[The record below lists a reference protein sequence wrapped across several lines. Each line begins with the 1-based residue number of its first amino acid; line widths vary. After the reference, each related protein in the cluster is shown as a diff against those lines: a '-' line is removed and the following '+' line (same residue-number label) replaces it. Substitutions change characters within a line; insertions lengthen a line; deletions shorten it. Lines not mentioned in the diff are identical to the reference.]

1 MRLEAVGKRAGVGA
15 AACALAAAGLLSCLL
30 RWSADTTHSAAMLLL
45 AGLLW
50 AAGKAVFSEK
60 DRRLLRFSLAFGL
73 VFAFCQLL
81 GARLDSAGTVQDG
94 MLLLLAGSLACAP
107 AAGGLFLLLAKGTA
121 GAAAA
126 SKEDASTPRRTF
138 WMTFAALLVCW
149 LPYYLAYFPGMFNYD
164 SAGEAAQFTTGQY
177 NGAFPPLHTLL
188 LAAFYWLGGAVG
200 SYNAGIALYTAV
212 QACAAAAA
220 LAYANAML
228 CRLGVKRGFRI
239 GLAAAYGLLPGFP
252 LLVMSTTKDLFFCAA
267 LLPLL
272 CLLAEGQREP
282 KRLKKRGY
290 AVAVVALTALSCL
303 LRPNGVAAM
312 AVALVSGWVL
322 LPKEGHRRFAVLLLC
337 GIIGFAGA
345 DQGMKAA
352 LHPSKT
358 GLRELLSVPLAQV
371 SRVYVRQQEEL
382 TETEKEEIFSFIPDA
397 QRYQPHLADGVKRH
411 TAVGASTLPQF
422 LKLYGRLLRQYPA
435 DFADAWAY
443 LTKGY
448 WHLDDTTHL
457 DIYAERGGHGY
468 METAAQPGYGVSR
481 VSLWPG
487 LMETLDRLFV
497 ENEYRRIPLVS
508 ALIEPAFWCWL
519 FFGALWL
526 AIFRRNRGALLFGL
540 PLAGIYMTLLFGAC
554 AYLRYA
560 LPLALGALPLIGLL
574 LAHPPENGKGTNE

>member
-1 MRLEAVGKRAGVGA
+1 MKPVKTAETAAAVCSLAGVG
-15 AACALAAAGLLSCLL
+15 LLPRLL
-30 RWSADTTHSAAMLLL
+30 DWGIDATHSAGMLLL

-50 AAGKAVFSEK
+50 TAGKAVLSEK

-94 MLLLLAGSLACAP
+94 MLLLLAASLACAP

-121 GAAAA
+121 GTATA

-138 WMTFAALLVCW
+138 WMTFAALLLCW

-212 QACAAAAA
+212 QACTVAAA
-220 LAYANAML
+220 LAYVML

-239 GLAAAYGLLPGFP
+239 GLATAYGLLPGFP

-282 KRLKKRGY
+282 ERLKKRGY

-303 LRPNGVAAM
+303 LRPNGAA
-312 AVALVSGWVL
+312 AVVVALVSGWFL

-337 GIIGFAGA
+337 GLIGFAGA

-411 TAVGASTLPQF
+411 TAVGMSTLPQF
-422 LKLYGRLLRQYPA
+422 LELYGRLLRQYPA

-468 METAAQPGYGVSR
+468 METAAQPSYGVGR
-481 VSLWPG
+481 ASLWPG
-487 LMETLDRLFV
+487 LMEEMDRLFV
-497 ENEYRRIPLVS
+497 ENEYRRIPILS

-526 AIFRRNRGALLFGL
+526 AVFRRNRGALLFGL
-540 PLAGIYMTLLFGAC
+540 PLAGIYLTLLFGAC

>member
-1 MRLEAVGKRAGVGA
+1 MDGWKSGSFGERPAGFRDFRWRLGWFSPFAELLVA
-15 AACALAAAGLLSCLL
+15 A
-30 RWSADTTHSAAMLLL
+30 WS
-45 AGLLW
+45 
-50 AAGKAVFSEK
+50 
-60 DRRLLRFSLAFGL
+60 
-73 VFAFCQLL
+73 
-81 GARLDSAGTVQDG
+81 SAGTVQSG
-94 MLLLLAGSLACAP
+94 GLLLLAASLAVLA

-121 GAAAA
+121 GTATA
-126 SKEDASTPRRTF
+126 SKEDASTPGRTF
-138 WMTFAALLVCW
+138 WMTFAALLLCW
-149 LPYYLAYFPGMFNYD
+149 LPHYLAYFPGMFNYD
-164 SAGEAAQFTTGQY
+164 SAGEATQFTTGEY
-177 NGAFPPLHTLL
+177 SGAFPPLHTLL
-188 LAAFYWLGGAVG
+188 LAAFYWLGEALG
-200 SYNAGIALYTAV
+200 SLNAGIALYTAA
-212 QACAAAAA
+212 QACTVAAA

-282 KRLKKRGY
+282 ERLKKRGY

-312 AVALVSGWVL
+312 AVALVSGWFL

-352 LHPSKT
+352 LQPSKT

-371 SRVYVRQQEEL
+371 SRVYVRHQETL
-382 TETEKEEIFSFIPDA
+382 TEPEKEEILSLIPDA
-397 QRYQPHLADGVKRH
+397 GRYQPHLADGVKRH

-435 DFADAWAY
+435 EFADAWAF

-468 METAAQPGYGVSR
+468 METAAQPGYGVGR
-481 VSLWPG
+481 ASLWPG
-487 LMETLDRLFV
+487 LMEEMDRLFV

-526 AIFRRNRGALLFGL
+526 AVFRRNRGALLFGL
-540 PLAGIYMTLLFGAC
+540 PLAGIYLTLLFGAC

>member
-1 MRLEAVGKRAGVGA
+1 MKPVKTAGTAAAVCSLAGVG
-15 AACALAAAGLLSCLL
+15 LLPRLL
-30 RWSADTTHSAAMLLL
+30 DWGIDATHSAGMLLL

-60 DRRLLRFSLAFGL
+60 DRRLLRFSLTFGL
-73 VFAFCQLL
+73 IFAFCQLL
-81 GARLDSAGTVQDG
+81 GARLDSAGTVQSG
-94 MLLLLAGSLACAP
+94 GLLLLAASLACAP

-188 LAAFYWLGGAVG
+188 LAAFYRLGGAMG

-212 QACAAAAA
+212 QACAVAAA

-312 AVALVSGWVL
+312 AVALVSGWFL
-322 LPKEGHRRFAVLLLC
+322 LPK
-337 GIIGFAGA
+337 
-345 DQGMKAA
+345 
-352 LHPSKT
+352 
-358 GLRELLSVPLAQV
+358 
-371 SRVYVRQQEEL
+371 
-382 TETEKEEIFSFIPDA
+382 
-397 QRYQPHLADGVKRH
+397 
-411 TAVGASTLPQF
+411 
-422 LKLYGRLLRQYPA
+422 
-435 DFADAWAY
+435 
-443 LTKGY
+443 
-448 WHLDDTTHL
+448 
-457 DIYAERGGHGY
+457 
-468 METAAQPGYGVSR
+468 
-481 VSLWPG
+481 
-487 LMETLDRLFV
+487 
-497 ENEYRRIPLVS
+497 
-508 ALIEPAFWCWL
+508 
-519 FFGALWL
+519 
-526 AIFRRNRGALLFGL
+526 
-540 PLAGIYMTLLFGAC
+540 
-554 AYLRYA
+554 
-560 LPLALGALPLIGLL
+560 
-574 LAHPPENGKGTNE
+574 

>member
-1 MRLEAVGKRAGVGA
+1 
-15 AACALAAAGLLSCLL
+15 
-30 RWSADTTHSAAMLLL
+30 
-45 AGLLW
+45 
-50 AAGKAVFSEK
+50 
-60 DRRLLRFSLAFGL
+60 
-73 VFAFCQLL
+73 
-81 GARLDSAGTVQDG
+81 
-94 MLLLLAGSLACAP
+94 
-107 AAGGLFLLLAKGTA
+107 
-121 GAAAA
+121 
-126 SKEDASTPRRTF
+126 
-138 WMTFAALLVCW
+138 MTFAALLLCW

-212 QACAAAAA
+212 QACAVAAA

-252 LLVMSTTKDLFFCAA
+252 LLVTSTTKDLFFCAA

-312 AVALVSGWVL
+312 AVALVSGWFL

-382 TETEKEEIFSFIPDA
+382 TETEKEEILSFIPDA

-443 LTKGY
+443 LNKGY

-481 VSLWPG
+481 ASLWPG

-526 AIFRRNRGALLFGL
+526 AIFRRDRGALLFGL
-540 PLAGIYMTLLFGAC
+540 PLAGIYLTLLFGAC

-574 LAHPPENGKGTNE
+574 LAYPPENGKGTNE

>member
-1 MRLEAVGKRAGVGA
+1 
-15 AACALAAAGLLSCLL
+15 
-30 RWSADTTHSAAMLLL
+30 
-45 AGLLW
+45 
-50 AAGKAVFSEK
+50 
-60 DRRLLRFSLAFGL
+60 
-73 VFAFCQLL
+73 
-81 GARLDSAGTVQDG
+81 
-94 MLLLLAGSLACAP
+94 
-107 AAGGLFLLLAKGTA
+107 
-121 GAAAA
+121 
-126 SKEDASTPRRTF
+126 
-138 WMTFAALLVCW
+138 MTFAALLLCW

-188 LAAFYWLGGAVG
+188 LAAFYRLGGAMG

-212 QACAAAAA
+212 QACTVAAA

-312 AVALVSGWVL
+312 AVALVSGWFL

-345 DQGMKAA
+345 NQGMKVA

-382 TETEKEEIFSFIPDA
+382 TETEKEEILSFIPDA

-411 TAVGASTLPQF
+411 TAVGMSTLPQF

-435 DFADAWAY
+435 DLADAWAY

-487 LMETLDRLFV
+487 LMEGLDRLFV
-497 ENEYRRIPLVS
+497 ENQYRRIPLLS

-540 PLAGIYMTLLFGAC
+540 PLAGIYLTLLFGAC

>member
-1 MRLEAVGKRAGVGA
+1 MKPVKTAGTAAAVCSLAGVG
-15 AACALAAAGLLSCLL
+15 LLPRLL
-30 RWSADTTHSAAMLLL
+30 DWGIDATHSAGMLLL

-50 AAGKAVFSEK
+50 TAGKAVLSEK

-73 VFAFCQLL
+73 IFAFCQLL
-81 GARLDSAGTVQDG
+81 GARLDSAGTVQSG
-94 MLLLLAGSLACAP
+94 GLLLLAASLACAP

-126 SKEDASTPRRTF
+126 SKEDASTPGRTF
-138 WMTFAALLVCW
+138 WMTFAALLLCW

-188 LAAFYWLGGAVG
+188 LAAFYWLGEALG

-212 QACAAAAA
+212 QACTVAAA

-312 AVALVSGWVL
+312 AVALVSGWFL

-337 GIIGFAGA
+337 GLLLFAGA
-345 DQGMKAA
+345 NQGMKAV
-352 LHPSKT
+352 LHPSKA

-371 SRVYVRQQEEL
+371 SRVYVRHQETL
-382 TETEKEEIFSFIPDA
+382 TEPEKEEILSLIPDA
-397 QRYQPHLADGVKRH
+397 ERYQPHLADGVKRH
-411 TAVGASTLPQF
+411 TAVGVSTLPRF
-422 LKLYGRLLRQYPA
+422 LRLYGRLLRQYPA
-435 DFADAWAY
+435 EFADAWAF

-487 LMETLDRLFV
+487 LMEEMDRLFV
-497 ENEYRRIPLVS
+497 ENEYRRIPILS
-508 ALIEPAFWCWL
+508 ALIEPSFWCWL

-526 AIFRRNRGALLFGL
+526 AVFRRNREALLFAL
-540 PLAGIYMTLLFGAC
+540 PLAGIYLTLLFGAC

-560 LPLALGALPLIGLL
+560 LPLALGALPLTGLL
-574 LAHPPENGKGTNE
+574 QNPPENGKGTNE

>member
-1 MRLEAVGKRAGVGA
+1 MKPVKTAGTAAAVCSLAGVG
-15 AACALAAAGLLSCLL
+15 LLPRLL
-30 RWSADTTHSAAMLLL
+30 DWGIDATHSAAMLLL

-60 DRRLLRFSLAFGL
+60 DRRLLRFSLTFGL
-73 VFAFCQLL
+73 IFAFCQLL
-81 GARLDSAGTVQDG
+81 GAWLDSAGTVQSG
-94 MLLLLAGSLACAP
+94 GLLLLAASLACAP

-121 GAAAA
+121 GTATA
-126 SKEDASTPRRTF
+126 SKEDASTPGRTF

-188 LAAFYWLGGAVG
+188 LAAFYRLGGAMG

-212 QACAAAAA
+212 QACTVAAA

-239 GLAAAYGLLPGFP
+239 GLATAYGLLPGFP

-312 AVALVSGWVL
+312 AVALVSGWFL

-337 GIIGFAGA
+337 GLLLFAGA
-345 DQGMKAA
+345 NQGMKAV
-352 LHPSKT
+352 LHPSKA

-371 SRVYVRQQEEL
+371 SRVYVRHQETL
-382 TETEKEEIFSFIPDA
+382 TEPEKEEILSLIPDA
-397 QRYQPHLADGVKRH
+397 ERYQPHLADGVKRH
-411 TAVGASTLPQF
+411 TAVGVSTLPRF
-422 LKLYGRLLRQYPA
+422 LRLYGRLLRQYPA
-435 DFADAWAY
+435 EFADAWAF

-448 WHLDDTTHL
+448 LHLDDTTHL

-487 LMETLDRLFV
+487 LMEEMDRLFV
-497 ENEYRRIPLVS
+497 ENEYRRIPILS
-508 ALIEPAFWCWL
+508 ALIEPSFWCWL

-526 AIFRRNRGALLFGL
+526 AVFRRNRGALLFGL
-540 PLAGIYMTLLFGAC
+540 PLAGIYLTLLFGAC

>member
-1 MRLEAVGKRAGVGA
+1 
-15 AACALAAAGLLSCLL
+15 
-30 RWSADTTHSAAMLLL
+30 
-45 AGLLW
+45 
-50 AAGKAVFSEK
+50 
-60 DRRLLRFSLAFGL
+60 
-73 VFAFCQLL
+73 
-81 GARLDSAGTVQDG
+81 

-121 GAAAA
+121 GTATA
-126 SKEDASTPRRTF
+126 SKEDASTPGRTF
-138 WMTFAALLVCW
+138 WMTFAALLLCW

-188 LAAFYWLGGAVG
+188 LAAFYRLGGAMG

-212 QACAAAAA
+212 QACTVAAA

-312 AVALVSGWVL
+312 AVALVSGWFL
-322 LPKEGHRRFAVLLLC
+322 LPKEGRIRFAALLLC
-337 GIIGFAGA
+337 GLIGFAGA
-345 DQGMKAA
+345 HQGMKAA
-352 LHPSKT
+352 LQPSKT

-371 SRVYVRQQEEL
+371 SRVYVRHQETL
-382 TETEKEEIFSFIPDA
+382 TEPEKEEILSLIPDA
-397 QRYQPHLADGVKRH
+397 ERYQPHLADGIKRH

-497 ENEYRRIPLVS
+497 ENEYRWIPLLS

-540 PLAGIYMTLLFGAC
+540 PLAGIYLTLLFGAC

-560 LPLALGALPLIGLL
+560 LPLALGALPLTGLL
-574 LAHPPENGKGTNE
+574 QNPPENGKGTNE

>member
-1 MRLEAVGKRAGVGA
+1 M
-15 AACALAAAGLLSCLL
+15 L
-30 RWSADTTHSAAMLLL
+30 RRQGD
-45 AGLLW
+45 
-50 AAGKAVFSEK
+50 
-60 DRRLLRFSLAFGL
+60 
-73 VFAFCQLL
+73 
-81 GARLDSAGTVQDG
+81 
-94 MLLLLAGSLACAP
+94 
-107 AAGGLFLLLAKGTA
+107 LFLLLAKGTA

-126 SKEDASTPRRTF
+126 ASKEDASTPGRTF
-138 WMTFAALLVCW
+138 WMTFAALLLCW

-188 LAAFYWLGGAVG
+188 LAAFYRLGGAMG

-212 QACAAAAA
+212 QACTVAAA

-303 LRPNGVAAM
+303 LRPNGAA
-312 AVALVSGWVL
+312 AVVVALVSGWFL

-352 LHPSKT
+352 LQPSKT

-371 SRVYVRQQEEL
+371 SRVYVRHQE
-382 TETEKEEIFSFIPDA
+382 DA
-397 QRYQPHLADGVKRH
+397 DRSRKRKKFFPLSRMRSAISPIWR
-411 TAVGASTLPQF
+411 TA
-422 LKLYGRLLRQYPA
+422 
-435 DFADAWAY
+435 
-443 LTKGY
+443 
-448 WHLDDTTHL
+448 
-457 DIYAERGGHGY
+457 
-468 METAAQPGYGVSR
+468 
-481 VSLWPG
+481 
-487 LMETLDRLFV
+487 
-497 ENEYRRIPLVS
+497 
-508 ALIEPAFWCWL
+508 
-519 FFGALWL
+519 
-526 AIFRRNRGALLFGL
+526 
-540 PLAGIYMTLLFGAC
+540 
-554 AYLRYA
+554 
-560 LPLALGALPLIGLL
+560 
-574 LAHPPENGKGTNE
+574 

>member
-1 MRLEAVGKRAGVGA
+1 MKPVKTAGTAAAVCSLAGVG
-15 AACALAAAGLLSCLL
+15 LLPRLL
-30 RWSADTTHSAAMLLL
+30 DWGIDATHSAGMLLL

-50 AAGKAVFSEK
+50 TAGKAVLSEK

-107 AAGGLFLLLAKGTA
+107 AAGGLLLLLAKGTA
-121 GAAAA
+121 GTATA

-138 WMTFAALLVCW
+138 WMTFAALLLCW

-188 LAAFYWLGGAVG
+188 LAAFYRLGGAMG

-212 QACAAAAA
+212 QACTVAAA

-239 GLAAAYGLLPGFP
+239 GLATAYGLLPGFP

-312 AVALVSGWVL
+312 AVALVSGWFL
-322 LPKEGHRRFAVLLLC
+322 LPKEGHRRFGGAASVRDNRIC
-337 GIIGFAGA
+337 RGQSGHEGGAASQQDRSAGA
-345 DQGMKAA
+345 
-352 LHPSKT
+352 
-358 GLRELLSVPLAQV
+358 
-371 SRVYVRQQEEL
+371 
-382 TETEKEEIFSFIPDA
+382 A
-397 QRYQPHLADGVKRH
+397 QRAAGAGLPGVRPASENADRAGKGRNSFPDSGCGTLSAPSGGWHQAPYCRRRKHAAPVPAPVR
-411 TAVGASTLPQF
+411 TAAAAISCGF
-422 LKLYGRLLRQYPA
+422 RGMHGRISP
-435 DFADAWAY
+435 
-443 LTKGY
+443 KGY

-457 DIYAERGGHGY
+457 DIYAERAD
-468 METAAQPGYGVSR
+468 TAIWKPPPSPVTASAA
-481 VSLWPG
+481 
-487 LMETLDRLFV
+487 
-497 ENEYRRIPLVS
+497 PL
-508 ALIEPAFWCWL
+508 C
-519 FFGALWL
+519 G
-526 AIFRRNRGALLFGL
+526 RD
-540 PLAGIYMTLLFGAC
+540 
-554 AYLRYA
+554 
-560 LPLALGALPLIGLL
+560 
-574 LAHPPENGKGTNE
+574 

>member
-1 MRLEAVGKRAGVGA
+1 MKPVKTAGTAAAVCSLAGVG
-15 AACALAAAGLLSCLL
+15 LLPRLL
-30 RWSADTTHSAAMLLL
+30 DWGIDATHSAGMLLL

-50 AAGKAVFSEK
+50 TAGKAVLSEK
-60 DRRLLRFSLAFGL
+60 DRRLLRFSLTFGL

-81 GARLDSAGTVQDG
+81 GARLDSAGTVQSG
-94 MLLLLAGSLACAP
+94 GLLLLAASLACAP

-177 NGAFPPLHTLL
+177 SGAFPPLHTLL
-188 LAAFYWLGGAVG
+188 LAVFYWLGEALG
-200 SYNAGIALYTAV
+200 SLNAGIALYTAV

-220 LAYANAML
+220 LAYANALL
-228 CRLGVKRGFRI
+228 CRRGVKRGFRVL
-239 GLAAAYGLLPGFP
+239 LAAAYGLLPGFP
-252 LLVMSTTKDLFFCAA
+252 LLVTSTTKDLFFCAA

-272 CLLAEGQREP
+272 CLLAEGGREP
-282 KRLKKRGY
+282 ERLKKRGY

-312 AVALVSGWVL
+312 AVALVSGWFL

-337 GIIGFAGA
+337 GLIGFAGA
-345 DQGMKAA
+345 HQGLKAA

-371 SRVYVRQQEEL
+371 SRVYVRHQETL
-382 TETEKEEIFSFIPDA
+382 TEPEKEEIFSFIPDA

-411 TAVGASTLPQF
+411 TAVGMSTLPQF
-422 LKLYGRLLRQYPA
+422 LELYGRLLRQYPA

-497 ENEYRRIPLVS
+497 ENEYRWIPILS

-519 FFGALWL
+519 FFGTLWL
-526 AIFRRNRGALLFGL
+526 AVFRRDRGALLFGL
-540 PLAGIYMTLLFGAC
+540 PLAGIYLTLLFGAC

-574 LAHPPENGKGTNE
+574 LAYPPENGKGTNE

>member
-1 MRLEAVGKRAGVGA
+1 MKPVKTAGTAAAVCSLAGVG
-15 AACALAAAGLLSCLL
+15 LLPRLL
-30 RWSADTTHSAAMLLL
+30 DWGIDATHSAGMLLL

-50 AAGKAVFSEK
+50 TAGKAVLSEK

-94 MLLLLAGSLACAP
+94 MLLLLTASLACAP
-107 AAGGLFLLLAKGTA
+107 AAGGLFLLLANGTA

-138 WMTFAALLVCW
+138 WLTFAALLLCW

-177 NGAFPPLHTLL
+177 SGAFPPLHTLL

-220 LAYANAML
+220 LAYANALL
-228 CRLGVKRGFRI
+228 CRRGVKRGFRVL
-239 GLAAAYGLLPGFP
+239 LAAAYGLLPGFP

-312 AVALVSGWVL
+312 AVALVSGWFL
-322 LPKEGHRRFAVLLLC
+322 LPKEGHSRFAVLLLC

-345 DQGMKAA
+345 NQGMKAA

-397 QRYQPHLADGVKRH
+397 GRYQPHLADGVKRH
-411 TAVGASTLPQF
+411 TAVGMSTLPQF

-435 DFADAWAY
+435 DFAEAWAY

-487 LMETLDRLFV
+487 LMEGLDRLFV
-497 ENEYRRIPLVS
+497 ENEYRRIPLLS

-519 FFGALWL
+519 FLGALWL
-526 AIFRRNRGALLFGL
+526 AVFRRDRGALLFGL
-540 PLAGIYMTLLFGAC
+540 PLAGIYLTLLFGAC

-560 LPLALGALPLIGLL
+560 LPLALGALPLTGLL
-574 LAHPPENGKGTNE
+574 QARTPENGKGTNE

>member
-1 MRLEAVGKRAGVGA
+1 M
-15 AACALAAAGLLSCLL
+15 
-30 RWSADTTHSAAMLLL
+30 
-45 AGLLW
+45 
-50 AAGKAVFSEK
+50 
-60 DRRLLRFSLAFGL
+60 
-73 VFAFCQLL
+73 
-81 GARLDSAGTVQDG
+81 
-94 MLLLLAGSLACAP
+94 
-107 AAGGLFLLLAKGTA
+107 
-121 GAAAA
+121 
-126 SKEDASTPRRTF
+126 
-138 WMTFAALLVCW
+138 
-149 LPYYLAYFPGMFNYD
+149 
-164 SAGEAAQFTTGQY
+164 
-177 NGAFPPLHTLL
+177 
-188 LAAFYWLGGAVG
+188 
-200 SYNAGIALYTAV
+200 
-212 QACAAAAA
+212 AAA

-239 GLAAAYGLLPGFP
+239 GLAAAYGLMPGFP

-272 CLLAEGQREP
+272 CLLAEGQRET

-312 AVALVSGWVL
+312 AVALVSGWFL

-337 GIIGFAGA
+337 GLLLFAGA
-345 DQGMKAA
+345 NQGMKAV

-411 TAVGASTLPQF
+411 TAVGMSTLPQF
-422 LKLYGRLLRQYPA
+422 LELYGRLLRQYPA

-540 PLAGIYMTLLFGAC
+540 PLAGIYLTLLFGAC

>member
-1 MRLEAVGKRAGVGA
+1 MKPVKTAGTAAAVCSLAGVG
-15 AACALAAAGLLSCLL
+15 LMPRLLD
-30 RWSADTTHSAAMLLL
+30 WAMDATHSAVMLLL

-50 AAGKAVFSEK
+50 RAGKAVLEENN
-60 DRRLLRFSLAFGL
+60 RRLRRFSLALGL
-73 VFAFCQLL
+73 AFAFCQLL
-81 GARLDSAGTVQDG
+81 GARLDSAGTVSG
-94 MLLLLAGSLACAP
+94 GVPLLLACTLCCAP
-107 AAGGLFLLLAKGTA
+107 AAGGLFLLLARKTN
-121 GAAAA
+121 GAASAPQEGTGA
-126 SKEDASTPRRTF
+126 FKRTF
-138 WMTFAALLVCW
+138 WLTFGALLLCW

-164 SAGEAAQFTTGQY
+164 SAGKAAQFTTGQY

-188 LAAFYWLGGAVG
+188 LAAFYRLGGAMG

-212 QACAAAAA
+212 QACTVAAA

-272 CLLAEGQREP
+272 CLLAEGQRET
-282 KRLKKRGY
+282 KRMKKRGY

-312 AVALVSGWVL
+312 AVALVSGWFL

-337 GIIGFAGA
+337 GLLLFAGA
-345 DQGMKAA
+345 NQGMKAV

-481 VSLWPG
+481 ASLWPG

-497 ENEYRRIPLVS
+497 ENEYRRIPLLS

-526 AIFRRNRGALLFGL
+526 AVFRRNRGALLFGL
-540 PLAGIYMTLLFGAC
+540 PLAGIYLTLLFGAC